1 MKQDYDRTLLVSMHN
16 KTIQSV
22 VFGAIFLLACFWGSF
37 AQAAQRNEGILY
49 TYPEVPRISTFEA
62 RQLHKLGRLVNANA
76 KCAGDHEWRHSTGA
90 ISVPCNRVQLYRSM
104 QGNKIAAFYSDS
116 SGDLAAAKT
125 AAFYWH
131 QGYDKVRV
139 VVGGAGMLQRAGLT
153 MWYRK

>member
-1 MKQDYDRTLLVSMHN
+1 MQDSDRTLLVSMHN

-22 VFGAIFLLACFWGSF
+22 VFVAFLLLSCLLSSPG
-37 AQAAQRNEGILY
+37 QAAQRNEGILY
-49 TYPEVPRISTFEA
+49 TYPEVPRISAFEA
-62 RQLHKLGRLVNANA
+62 RQLQKIGRLVLANANY
-76 KCAGDHEWRHSTGA
+76 AGDHEWRHITGA

-104 QGNKIAAFYSDS
+104 PRNKIVAFYSDS

-139 VVGGAGMLQRAGLT
+139 VVGGAGMLQRAGFT